1 MKAFQL
7 IRFGSSKEAFQLKE
21 LPDPQP
27 RPHEALVDVEA
38 FGLNFA
44 DVVARRGMYRDCP
57 PLPCVVGY
65 DAVGRISKTGS
76 EVKNLKPGQRVV
88 AFTRFGGYATQVASD
103 HKGIVPIPEEMD
115 AGEAAALAT
124 QYCTAYYAA
133 EEMVRLHEGD
143 HVVIQAAAGGVG
155 TALIQLAK
163 NRKCVIY
170 GGAGSDEKLDY
181 LRQLGVEYPIN
192 YRKDDFHKSI
202 RKIMNGKKPDVI
214 FNSIGGKTMRDGLKL
229 LGTGGRMVCFG
240 AADAMED
247 SNKLLA
253 NLKLAWGF
261 GLLFPHMLIMETKAL
276 IGINMLRIA
285 DDKPDAL
292 QRCLQNVLKMHGQG
306 ILKPHTGAVYT
317 ADKLSEAHDFLESRK
332 SVGKVVVKW

>member
-7 IRFGSSKEAFQLKE
+7 TRFGSAKESFQLQQ
-21 LPDPQP
+21 LPDLHPK
-27 RPHEALVDVEA
+27 PHEVIVDVEA

-44 DVVARRGMYRDCP
+44 DVVARKGMYRDCP
-57 PLPCVVGY
+57 PLPCVIGY

-76 EVKNLKPGQRVV
+76 DVKNLKAGQRVV

-103 HKGIVPIPEEMD
+103 HKGVVPISENMD
-115 AGEAAALAT
+115 TGEAAALAT

-163 NRKCVIY
+163 NRKCIIY

-181 LRQLGVEYPIN
+181 LRNLGVDYPIN
-192 YRKDDFHKSI
+192 YRKQDFHQTI
-202 RKIMNGKKPDVI
+202 RKIMSGKKPDVI
-214 FNSIGGKTMRDGLKL
+214 FNSIGGKSMRDGMNL
-229 LGTGGRMVCFG
+229 LGTGGRMVGYG
-240 AADAMED
+240 AAEAMDEG
-247 SNKLLA
+247 NKVLA

-261 GLLFPHMLIMETKAL
+261 GLLFPPLLIMQTKAL
-276 IGINMLRIA
+276 IGINMLRVA
-285 DDKPDAL
+285 DDKPDVL
-292 QRCLQNVLKMHGQG
+292 QRCLHNVVEMHEQG
-306 ILKPHTGAVYT
+306 ILKPHTGAVFT
-317 ADKLSEAHDFLESRK
+317 SDELAEAHDFLESRK
-332 SVGKVVVKW
+332 SMGKMIVKW

>member
-7 IRFGSSKEAFQLKE
+7 IHFGSAKEAFTLKDF
-21 LPDPQP
+21 PDLQP
-27 RPHEALVDVEA
+27 KPHEVVVNVEA

-44 DVVARRGMYRDCP
+44 DVVARTGKYQDCP
-57 PLPCVVGY
+57 PLPCVIGY
-65 DAVGRISKTGS
+65 DAVGRISKLGND
-76 EVKNLKPGQRVV
+76 VKHLQIGQRVV

-103 HKGIVPIPEEMD
+103 HKGVVPISENMD

-163 NRKCVIY
+163 NRKCIIY

-181 LRQLGVEYPIN
+181 LRKLGVDYPIN
-192 YRKDDFHKSI
+192 YRKENLYQAV
-202 RKIMNGKKPDVI
+202 RKIMNGKRPDVI
-214 FNSIGGKTMRDGLKL
+214 FNSIGGKSVRDGLAL
-229 LGTGGRMVCFG
+229 LGTGGRIVCYG
-240 AADAMED
+240 AAEAMDE
-247 SNKLLA
+247 SNNLLA

-261 GLLFPHMLIMETKAL
+261 GLLFPPLLIMQTKSI
-276 IGINMLRIA
+276 IGINMLRVA
-285 DDKPDAL
+285 DDKADIL
-292 QRCLQNVLKMHGQG
+292 QRCLQNVVKMYEQG
-306 ILKPHTGAVYT
+306 ILKPHTGAEFT
-317 ADKLSEAHDFLESRK
+317 AAQLTEAHEFLESRK
-332 SVGKVVVKW
+332 SVGKVIVKW